1 MARKGANRKQKRLSA
16 SRALFAMRKT
26 SKWIISTKPGAHPKG
41 NAVPLGFALRE
52 LLNYAGNAKEMKML
66 LNSGKVLVDG
76 RRRKDPHFITGFMD
90 TLSLS
95 HIKVYYRMLLSSK
108 GNLYVKPISAEEAEI
123 KVCKIIGK
131 SINHKKIQLNLYDS
145 KNILVDEGSYHVGD
159 SVVVQL
165 PANTI
170 KEALVLKKGAMVM
183 LIGGKHRGRI
193 GAVESITGT
202 KLSYKRLSG
211 TVFSTEKKYAF
222 VIGSGKDNLA
232 LTIDKPLAP

>member
-1 MARKGANRKQKRLSA
+1 MVKNHLKRLYV
-16 SRALFAMRKT
+16 
-26 SKWIISTKPGAHPKG
+26 SKSIVLSKKGLTFVTRPKPGQSSLTLG
-41 NAVPLGFALRE
+41 LSLAVLLRDF
-52 LLNYAGNAKEMKML
+52 LKLANNMKEVKYIL
-66 LNSGKVLVDG
+66 STYEVLVDG

-108 GNLYVKPISAEEAEI
+108 GNLYVKPISAEEAKI

-145 KNILVDEGSYHVGD
+145 KNILVDKGSYHVGD

-170 KEALVLKKGAMVM
+170 KETLVLKKGAMVM